1 MRGQGAGS
9 TRATAGHL
17 KNLQQLRSLTYEEAC
32 FYDNVG
38 NFCCSNLGADWW
50 EVARPC
56 SVWGKFFSRKFK
68 AELRQRVTDEA
79 PDTSNGGGSLHGG
92 QHQGGGV
99 ELFSSEGNSSCCKGG
114 VVVEMSCSTKWR
126 HPMGLPRAE
135 PTTCRAQVL

>member
-56 SVWGKFFSRKFK
+56 SVWGKFFSWKFK
-68 AELRQRVTDEA
+68 TELRQRVTDET
-79 PDTSNGGGSLHGG
+79 PGTGDGGGSLPGVH
-92 QHQGGGV
+92 QHGGGV
-99 ELFSSEGNSSCCKGG
+99 ELFSSEGNFSFQGG
-114 VVVEMSCSTKWR
+114 WVEEMFRS
-126 HPMGLPRAE
+126 
-135 PTTCRAQVL
+135 

>member
-79 PDTSNGGGSLHGG
+79 PDTSNGGGSLLGGG
-92 QHQGGGV
+92 QHGGGV
-99 ELFSSEGNSSCCKGG
+99 ELFSSEGNSSIKEVG
-114 VVVEMSCSTKWR
+114 VE
-126 HPMGLPRAE
+126 E
-135 PTTCRAQVL
+135 IF